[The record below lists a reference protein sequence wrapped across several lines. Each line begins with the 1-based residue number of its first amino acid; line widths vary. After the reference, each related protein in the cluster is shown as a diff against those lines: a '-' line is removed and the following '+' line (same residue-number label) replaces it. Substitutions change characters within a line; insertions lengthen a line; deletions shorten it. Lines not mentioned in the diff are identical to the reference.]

1 MSILPSFLNIAA
13 NQETTQSKVLEIPK
27 EYGIDFN
34 TGQLTGEIVE
44 GIEAIKVWIW
54 MCIHIERYR
63 FPIYSWQYGCE
74 FEQYIGQTV
83 TDEFLHTDCR
93 NALEEALKVNL
104 WIEGISSF
112 EVKRQDEKLH
122 MKFTVA
128 TKLGET
134 EVETDV

>member
-1 MSILPSFLNIAA
+1 MSILPSFLSIAA
-13 NQETTQSKVLEIPK
+13 SQEATQSKVLETPK

-34 TGQLTGEIVE
+34 TGQLTGAIVK

-54 MCIHIERYR
+54 LCIHIERYR

-83 TDEFLHTDCR
+83 TDEFLHADCR
-93 NALEEALKVNL
+93 NALEEALKVNP

-112 EVKRQDEKLH
+112 EVDRQDEKLH
-122 MKFTVA
+122 MKFTVE
-128 TKLGET
+128 TKLGEA